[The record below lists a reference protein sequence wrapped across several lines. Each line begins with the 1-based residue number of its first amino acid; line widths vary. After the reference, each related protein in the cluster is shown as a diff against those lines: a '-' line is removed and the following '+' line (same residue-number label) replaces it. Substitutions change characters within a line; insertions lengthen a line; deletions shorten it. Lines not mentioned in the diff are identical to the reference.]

1 MRKQSAT
8 QNWEENYKLG
18 QKSLKNKNFKVAYKS
33 GNECLIIIKNAFN
46 NSTNI
51 EQIKLLD
58 NYLKSITLLES
69 CSEERNCPACL
80 EKQYLC
86 AVNSLVY
93 LNNSKTHHAWVRI
106 KAAEIALAFKE
117 KLNNFY
123 NKNNMNYKRTL
134 LNRKLTKQLNHLVI
148 V

>member
-8 QNWEENYKLG
+8 QSWEESYKLG
-18 QKSLKNKNFKVAYKS
+18 QKSLKNKNLKDAYKS
-33 GNECLIIIKNAFN
+33 GTECLNIIKYAFN
-46 NSTNI
+46 KSTTKHQLN
-51 EQIKLLD
+51 LLD
-58 NYLKSITLLES
+58 NYFKSILLLKS
-69 CSEERNCPACL
+69 CSQERNCLGCQ
-80 EKQYLC
+80 EEQYLC
-86 AVNSLVY
+86 AINSLVY
-93 LNNSKTHHAWVRI
+93 LNNSKAHHAWVRV
-106 KAAEIALAFKE
+106 KAAEIALTFKE